1 MIVGNFLTLLEI
13 TLFFATDM
21 HHLVIAALNDSYTL
35 FEPGELPTTGDA
47 AALITKTVAG
57 AFRIGIQLSAPFIV
71 FGLLFNIGLGI
82 LARLMPQIQV
92 FFVGLP
98 LSILIGL
105 LFLLLLL
112 GAMMSFFLEY
122 AGGVLQLREQASE
135 AGHRRNPRQLRLD
148 EFGREHDAVLHDVA
162 GESGDAQDQ
171 KRHAKS
177 GGDIEGERHFISAA
191 GRAVGSGSSVATRM
205 SAKVSRMR
213 AEIFCSPKP
222 GSSISMV
229 QALANFAK
237 GLAKLCVVGG
247 VMAVLLWPQRQMLG
261 SIVTADPAMLL
272 SFIRSIALKLL
283 GTVVAVLA
291 VIATA
296 DYLFQ
301 YRQWYERQKMSL
313 QEIKEEFRQTEGDP
327 TIKGKLRQL
336 RAKRMRKRI
345 IAAVPKVSVVITNPT
360 HYAIALK
367 YERGMNAPVCV
378 SEGVDL
384 IARKIRE
391 VAEEH
396 RIPVVENPPL
406 ARALH
411 ATVEIDRVK
420 FRRNTIAR

>member
-71 FGLLFNIGLGI
+71 FGLVFNIGLGI

-122 AGGVLQLREQASE
+122 AGGVLRLREQASE

-148 EFGREHDAVLHDVA
+148 EFGREHDPTPMLPAKRRRTGPEAARQKRRRHRRRASLHQRGGPRRRQRQQRSHKDERESEPHARRNILLAQARQQHQHGAGA
-162 GESGDAQDQ
+162 GELCQGAGQALRGRRGHGGVAVAAAPNAGQRYSRSGDA
-171 KRHAKS
+171 
-177 GGDIEGERHFISAA
+177 
-191 GRAVGSGSSVATRM
+191 AVVHPLD
-205 SAKVSRMR
+205 R
-213 AEIFCSPKP
+213 AEAARHRC
-222 GSSISMV
+222 
-229 QALANFAK
+229 
-237 GLAKLCVVGG
+237 
-247 VMAVLLWPQRQMLG
+247 R
-261 SIVTADPAMLL
+261 
-272 SFIRSIALKLL
+272 RSR
-283 GTVVAVLA
+283 GDR
-291 VIATA
+291 TA

-367 YERGMNAPVCV
+367 YERGMNAPVCW
-378 SEGVDL
+378 SPEGVDL
-384 IARKIRE
+384 IAARSARSPKKNT
-391 VAEEH
+391 AF
-396 RIPVVENPPL
+396 PWSENPPL